1 MLPAMQQQYTSPQL
15 LREALWNAYYEKTT
29 LQTADDDLFPTEIH
43 DAEYKPVDVKQVV
56 ESCTH
61 LTDTQR
67 AQLLHLLQ
75 QFPKLFDGKLK
86 QYTGRPIHLDIDPK
100 AVPVHASAYPIANL
114 HLPVYKKELYR
125 LVDIGV
131 LVRCGASRWA
141 SPLFIIAK
149 KDGTVRWITDFR
161 ALNRALI
168 RRKYPLPVIHEIL
181 ARRSGYRFFTKLDI
195 SMQYYTFALDEES
208 SYLCVI
214 VTPFGKFRYVRL
226 PMGISQSP
234 DLSQEIM
241 DELLQDL
248 EDVEAYIDDIGCFSN
263 TWEEHL
269 QTLFRVLS
277 RLESHGFTIHPEKC
291 EWAVQETDWLG
302 HWLTPVGIKPW
313 PKKVKAI
320 LNLQPPTNLKQL
332 RSFIGAVSYYR
343 NMWPRRSHI
352 LAPLT
357 SLTGTTTFQWG
368 PEQQAAFEQM
378 RAIVASD
385 ALLYYPNHNLPFH
398 IETDA
403 SESQLGAVIKQNGHP
418 VAYYSRKL
426 TPAQQ
431 NYTVIEKELLSI
443 VMTLKTFRSMLLGAE
458 LYIYTDH
465 RNLTFELT
473 KYTTQRV
480 LRWRLFLE

>member
-1 MLPAMQQQYTSPQL
+1 
-15 LREALWNAYYEKTT
+15 
-29 LQTADDDLFPTEIH
+29 
-43 DAEYKPVDVKQVV
+43 
-56 ESCTH
+56 
-61 LTDTQR
+61 
-67 AQLLHLLQ
+67 
-75 QFPKLFDGKLK
+75 
-86 QYTGRPIHLDIDPK
+86 
-100 AVPVHASAYPIANL
+100 
-114 HLPVYKKELYR
+114 
-125 LVDIGV
+125 
-131 LVRCGASRWA
+131 
-141 SPLFIIAK
+141 
-149 KDGTVRWITDFR
+149 
-161 ALNRALI
+161 
-168 RRKYPLPVIHEIL
+168 
-181 ARRSGYRFFTKLDI
+181 
-195 SMQYYTFALDEES
+195 MQYYTFALDEES

-248 EDVEAYIDDIGCFSN
+248 EDVESYIDDIGCFSN
-263 TWEEHL
+263 AWEEHL
-269 QTLFRVLS
+269 QTSLFRVLS
-277 RLESHGFTIHPEKC
+277 RLESHGFTIRPEEC

-320 LNLQPPTNLKQL
+320 VNLQPPTNLKQL

-426 TPAQQ
+426 TSAQQ
-431 NYTVIEKELLSI
+431 NYTVMEKELLSI

-480 LRWRLFLE
+480 LRWRLFLEEYAPTFRWLQGEHNIVADTLSRLPISSEWENIGDSSNENDEDLDEHEMMLSTESSYLAMGDSLADCFLSLPTLPPAEKHPLDFEILLIYKRTMLYYKHCENNHLNNILHNNYKDAMLYVILVNLEPHG